1 MPGKKPK
8 TKAMPKL
15 KQPAI
20 QNAIEV
26 AMEGTTDIVA
36 VPETAPET
44 DVDQEITVVDN
55 ISPALED
62 VPSWVSHLD
71 SVPIGLGLPST
82 NDYLTNTA
90 KHFPSHRK
98 SKNGQPES
106 WTNAHMIR
114 YLASDAATNKKE
126 RGSLRVFCL
135 LCYIH
140 AIETDGESIAT

>member
-1 MPGKKPK
+1 MPGKKTK
-8 TKAMPKL
+8 TKPMPKL

-20 QNAIEV
+20 QDAIEV
-26 AMEGTTDIVA
+26 AMEGTTDIVP
-36 VPETAPET
+36 VPETAC
-44 DVDQEITVVDN
+44 VNQEFTVVDN
-55 ISPALED
+55 ISSALED

-135 LCYIH
+135 LCYNH